1 MIDAILICGHVE
13 SDGCDCYCPRC
24 DKRLST
30 DPELN
35 APCEHCL
42 EILAEEE

>member
-1 MIDAILICGHVE
+1 MIDAKLICGHVE

-24 DKRLST
+24 DERLSP

-35 APCEHCL
+35 ALCEHCL